1 MKIIIAGAGDVGF
14 HLAKMLSFEYHDIVL
29 MDIDNEKLSYAET
42 HLDIMVHKGNGT
54 SPEHLISAGINECDL
69 LIGVTSSQ
77 SINITIAI
85 IGKQLGAKKTVA
97 RVSYLEY
104 VSENSPVD
112 FKSLGID
119 YMISPGELAAMEI
132 ERLIKN
138 SAFTDT
144 FEFDKGE
151 LSLVG
156 LSLDETAMLKDKSVQ
171 ELSTLVTELNF
182 MPVAIQ
188 RKNDTIIPR
197 GGNYFKQGDHIY
209 FVVQPE
215 GTKQVMGLC
224 NKSEVD
230 INNIMILGGSRIG
243 YKTARNLCSKY
254 NIKLVEINAEKA
266 TDLADELKNVLV
278 IHGDGTKVELL
289 EEEAIN
295 EMDAFIAV
303 TGNSETNIMSCLLAK
318 AKGVSKT
325 IALVENMD
333 YIHLSHTIGIDTLI
347 NKKLLAADDIFRHIR
362 KGNIISIRN
371 LIDMDAEIL
380 EFQVNEGSKITKS
393 VIKNLNFPS
402 TALIG
407 GLVRNGKGEIT
418 LGDTQ
423 IQAGDHVVVFAM
435 PDAIKKV
442 ESFFD

>member
-29 MDIDNEKLSYAET
+29 MDIDKEKLSYAET
-42 HLDIMVHKGNGT
+42 HLDIMVYKGNST
-54 SPEHLISAGINECDL
+54 SPGNLINAGISDCDL
-69 LIGVTSSQ
+69 LIGVTASQ
-77 SINITIAI
+77 TINITIAI

-104 VSENSPVD
+104 VSENSSVD

-119 YMISPGELAAMEI
+119 YMISPGELAAIEI

-156 LSLDETAMLKDKSVQ
+156 LSLDDTAPLTNKGVQ
-171 ELSTLVTELNF
+171 ELSSLVNELNF

-188 RKNDTIIPR
+188 RKNETIIPR
-197 GGNYFKQGDHIY
+197 GSTYFKEGDHIY

-215 GTKQVMGLC
+215 GTKKVMDLC
-224 NKSEVD
+224 NKCTID
-230 INNIMILGGSRIG
+230 INNIMILGGSKIG
-243 YKTARNLCSKY
+243 YKTARNLCNKY
-254 NIKLVEINAEKA
+254 NIKLIELNAEKA
-266 TDLADELKNVLV
+266 NELADDLKNVLV

-289 EEEAIN
+289 EEESIN
-295 EMDAFIAV
+295 EMEAFIAV

-347 NKKLLAADDIFRHIR
+347 NKKLIAAANIFRHVR
-362 KGNIISIRN
+362 KGNIISMHN

-380 EFQVNEGSKITKS
+380 EFEVNQGSKITKS
-393 VIKNLNFPS
+393 SIKDLKFPD

-407 GLVRNGKGEIT
+407 GLVRNGKGQIT
-418 LGDTQ
+418 LGNTQ
-423 IQAGDHVVVFAM
+423 ILAGDHVVVFAM

-442 ESFFD
+442 ESFFN

>member
-29 MDIDNEKLSYAET
+29 MDIEREKLSYAET
-42 HLDIMVHKGNGT
+42 HLDIMVHKGNAT
-54 SPEHLISAGINECDL
+54 SPEHLINAGIKNCDL
-69 LIGVTSSQ
+69 LIGVTASQ

-85 IGKQLGAKKTVA
+85 VGKQLGAKKTVA

-104 VSENSPVD
+104 VSGNSRVD
-112 FKSLGID
+112 FKSIGID
-119 YMISPGELAAMEI
+119 YMISPSELVALEI

-144 FEFDKGE
+144 FEFDEGE

-156 LSLDETAMLKDKSVQ
+156 LSLDEPATITGKSVQ
-171 ELSTLVTELNF
+171 ELSTLVNELNF

-197 GGNYFKQGDHIY
+197 GGNYFRQGDHIY

-215 GTKQVMGLC
+215 GNKQVMNLC
-224 NKSEVD
+224 NKCEVD

-243 YKTARNLCSKY
+243 YKTSRNLCKKY

-266 TDLADELKNVLV
+266 NELADELKDVL
-278 IHGDGTKVELL
+278 IIQGDGTKVELL
-289 EEEAIN
+289 EEEAIS

-347 NKKLLAADDIFRHIR
+347 NKKLIAAANIFRHIR

-371 LIDMDAEIL
+371 MIDMDAEIL
-380 EFQVNEGSKITKS
+380 EFNVNHGSKITKS
-393 VIKNLNFPS
+393 TIRNLNFPD

-407 GLVRNGKGEIT
+407 GLVRNGKGQIT

-423 IQAGDHVVVFAM
+423 IQTGDHVVVFAM

-442 ESFFD
+442 ESFFN

>member
-29 MDIDNEKLSYAET
+29 MDIDSRKLSYAET
-42 HLDIMVHKGNGT
+42 HLDIMVHKGNST
-54 SPEHLISAGINECDL
+54 SPENLIGAGIQNCDL
-69 LIGVTSSQ
+69 LIGVTASQ

-97 RVSYLEY
+97 RVSYMEY
-104 VSENSPVD
+104 VSENSKVD

-119 YMISPGELAAMEI
+119 YMISPGELAATEI

-144 FEFDKGE
+144 FEFDNGK

-156 LSLDETAMLKDKSVQ
+156 LSLDETATLNDKTIQ
-171 ELSTLVTELNF
+171 ELSTLVTNLNF

-188 RKNDTIIPR
+188 RKNETIIPR
-197 GGNYFKQGDHIY
+197 GGKYFKEGDHVY
-209 FVVQPE
+209 FVAQPE
-215 GTKQVMGLC
+215 GTKQVMDLC
-224 NKSEVD
+224 NKCAVD

-243 YKTARNLCSKY
+243 YKTARNLCKKY
-254 NIKLVEINAEKA
+254 NIKLVEANAERA
-266 TDLADELKNVLV
+266 YELADELKNVLV
-278 IHGDGTKVELL
+278 IQGDGTKVELL
-289 EEEAIN
+289 EEEGIN

-347 NKKLLAADDIFRHIR
+347 NKKLLAAANIFTHIR
-362 KGNIISIRN
+362 KGNIISVHN

-380 EFQVNEGSKITKS
+380 EFQVNEGANITKTI
-393 VIKNLNFPS
+393 IKKLDFPN

-407 GLVRNGKGEIT
+407 GLIRNGKGQIT

-423 IQAGDHVVVFAM
+423 IIAGDHVVVFAM

-442 ESFFD
+442 ESFFN